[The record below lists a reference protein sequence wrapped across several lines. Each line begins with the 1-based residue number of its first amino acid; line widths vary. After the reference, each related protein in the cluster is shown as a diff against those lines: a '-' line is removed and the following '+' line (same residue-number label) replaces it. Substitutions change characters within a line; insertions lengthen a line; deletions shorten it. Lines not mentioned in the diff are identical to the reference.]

1 MTTPLELCDEAER
14 VDREHLAD
22 EGLVVHPQ
30 GLLTGMATALR
41 RACHILRN
49 IHDSALAVTYNGRTY
64 ATISEASLSDIAGFL
79 MGAEAPQ

>member
-41 RACHILRN
+41 RACDIMRDV
-49 IHDSALAVTYNGRTY
+49 HDNTLLVTYNGRAYGMIT
-64 ATISEASLSDIAGFL
+64 AASLSAIAGFL